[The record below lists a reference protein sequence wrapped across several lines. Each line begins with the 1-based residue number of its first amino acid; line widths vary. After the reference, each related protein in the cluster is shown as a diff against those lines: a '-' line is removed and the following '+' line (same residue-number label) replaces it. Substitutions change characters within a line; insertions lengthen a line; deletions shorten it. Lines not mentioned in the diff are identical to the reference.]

1 MDKYLQ
7 EILFAQLSVILPEFG
22 ALSLNE
28 DTKEVVFN
36 SFITYNDQ
44 KFENFLVEKHNI
56 DKQAAANMVAQYVIE
71 IQNHLNKGE
80 SFIIFKFGRF
90 LKSKDDSVEFQN
102 WAEFN
107 KQTTSEKKEEINK
120 PKEIEVEETP
130 KTIEKI
136 IAPEVVA
143 DKSEKIVEE
152 KKKNTYVSSTDAV
165 EADNQTISKGK
176 EIPKKEIPKKD
187 EKPVKV
193 PKAPKPPKP
202 PRVRKERKKRSVFF
216 YVNIILLVL
225 VISGG
230 VFVGLNYSKVQTFLG
245 FTPKK
250 IESRLPVIE
259 EEDDM
264 DVEPEVVQAKIVEQ
278 EANKP
283 DGVETNEN
291 NEQQSTPDPVEK
303 APVKE
308 TLPPTKKIVKTTTTN
323 SSTGSYHII
332 GGGFGDPAN
341 AERFAATLQGKGLSA
356 EVLGVF
362 DGLSL
367 VSMQSFSSLQE
378 AKEALNNVASQGG
391 VKNPWIFKH

>member
-44 KFENFLVEKHNI
+44 KFENFLVGKHNI

-102 WAEFN
+102 WTEFN

-120 PKEIEVEETP
+120 PTEIEVEETS
-130 KTIEKI
+130 KTIEKT

-143 DKSEKIVEE
+143 DKSEKIEEE

-165 EADNQTISKGK
+165 VADNQTISKEK
-176 EIPKKEIPKKD
+176 EIPKKEIPKKV

-193 PKAPKPPKP
+193 PRAPKPPKP
-202 PRVRKERKKRSVFF
+202 PRVKKERKKRSVFF
-216 YVNIILLVL
+216 YVNIILLIL

-278 EANKP
+278 EANKT
-283 DGVETNEN
+283 DGVVTNEN
-291 NEQQSTPDPVEK
+291 KDQQSTPAPVEK

-308 TLPPTKKIVKTTTTN
+308 TPPPAKKVGKTTTTN
-323 SSTGSYHII
+323 SSSGSYHII
-332 GGGFGDPAN
+332 GGGFGNPAN
-341 AERFAATLQGKGLSA
+341 AERFATTLQEKGLSA

-378 AKEALNNVASQGG
+378 AKDALNSVANQGG
-391 VKNPWIFKH
+391 VKSPWIFKH